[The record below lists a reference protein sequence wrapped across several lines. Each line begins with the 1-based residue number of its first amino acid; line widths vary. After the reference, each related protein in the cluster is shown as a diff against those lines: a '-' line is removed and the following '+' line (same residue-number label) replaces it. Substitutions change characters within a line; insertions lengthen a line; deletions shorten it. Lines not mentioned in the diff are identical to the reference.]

1 MPAKGP
7 VTSSLS
13 ARLQRQHVG
22 NVREGHK
29 AFQIVIAIGT
39 AADNPQCQIDLGGS
53 LFEQRRA
60 HAKTRR
66 LRIAPLA
73 AVAAL
78 LAGLGLR

>member
-1 MPAKGP
+1 M
-7 VTSSLS
+7 
-13 ARLQRQHVG
+13 
-22 NVREGHK
+22 
-29 AFQIVIAIGT
+29 IAIGT
-39 AADNPQCQIDLGGS
+39 AADDPQCQIDLGGS